1 VKISELKIVNL
12 RSIVDTGDIPVSSLF
27 TLVGENNAGK
37 SNILL
42 AVRALLTGGAGG
54 LKASDFHSHNEQII
68 IKCKFNNLSETET
81 KRWAKYLV
89 GDALILEKHIWI
101 EEDENTSS
109 TRVKSE
115 YHGYEAEPKAWFL
128 STTKI
133 IEDKGARPKW
143 AEIAQENGLPDYFY
157 PDGKSN
163 KTIYAKALDK
173 FLLENEVEL
182 NEPDLSQT
190 QALGLQSNV
199 VAALPSF
206 YLLPAITDYSDEIDK
221 RQKSSTFRRLMGEL
235 SERILKK
242 DPRFVEIEESLNR
255 VHALLNSMEGE
266 EGGGRLESL
275 GVIENQIAGLL
286 RQLMPSVN
294 HVTLS
299 VEVEEVK
306 DLFSGGVALSVDDG
320 ISTDVLAKGHGLQRC
335 IVFSLLKTLIDT
347 ERQDDEDNQENKAI
361 ILAVEE
367 PELYIHPQL
376 SKLFYDVMCAFV
388 ETDQIIFTTHS
399 PIFIDAYE
407 YKEIG
412 IVSKATVEDGTKIK
426 TATGESF
433 EGIEDS
439 KVFKGLARFN
449 PSVSELFFAKRVLI
463 VEGPEDLIAVNAV
476 LTDANLITYRAEE
489 IDWTILVAGG
499 KEAIPFLQRVLNEF
513 SIPYAVLHDTDI
525 VSGMAEDV
533 VNGHQKINDLIEAL
547 SNGNR
552 ITKFPVKLEV
562 SLGIDSHLKDQ
573 FKAHQYFGDPENL
586 SQELKD
592 VVLSA
597 VQQMAS

>member
-1 VKISELKIVNL
+1 M
-12 RSIVDTGDIPVSSLF
+12 
-27 TLVGENNAGK
+27 
-37 SNILL
+37 
-42 AVRALLTGGAGG
+42 
-54 LKASDFHSHNEQII
+54 
-68 IKCKFNNLSETET
+68 
-81 KRWAKYLV
+81 
-89 GDALILEKHIWI
+89 
-101 EEDENTSS
+101 
-109 TRVKSE
+109 
-115 YHGYEAEPKAWFL
+115 
-128 STTKI
+128 
-133 IEDKGARPKW
+133 
-143 AEIAQENGLPDYFY
+143 PDYFY

-163 KTIYAKALDK
+163 KTIYTKALDK

-199 VAALPSF
+199 IASLPSF

-242 DPRFVEIEESLNR
+242 DPRFVEIEESLNK
-255 VHALLNSMEGE
+255 VHALLNSMEGD

-275 GVIENQIAGLL
+275 GIIENQIAGLL

-299 VEVEEVK
+299 VEVGEVK

-320 ISTDVLAKGHGLQRC
+320 INTDVLAKGHGLQRC

-347 ERQDDEDNQENKAI
+347 ERQDGEDNQENNAI
-361 ILAVEE
+361 ILAIEE

-376 SKLFYDVMCAFV
+376 SKLFYDVMRAFV
-388 ETDQIIFTTHS
+388 ESDQIIYTTHS

-412 IVSKATVEDGTKIK
+412 IVSKANVEDGTKIK
-426 TATGESF
+426 TSTGENF
-433 EGIEDS
+433 EDIEDS

-449 PSVSELFFAKRVLI
+449 PSVSELFFAKRVLV

-476 LTDANLITYRAEE
+476 LTDANLITNRAEE

-525 VSGMAEDV
+525 VPGMAEDD
-533 VNGHQKINDLIEAL
+533 VNTHQKVNDLIVAL

-552 ITKFPVKLEV
+552 ITKFPVKLEI
-562 SLGIDSHLKDQ
+562 SLGIDGHLRSEERRVGKECRSRWSPY
-573 FKAHQYFGDPENL
+573 H
-586 SQELKD
+586 
-592 VVLSA
+592 
-597 VQQMAS
+597 